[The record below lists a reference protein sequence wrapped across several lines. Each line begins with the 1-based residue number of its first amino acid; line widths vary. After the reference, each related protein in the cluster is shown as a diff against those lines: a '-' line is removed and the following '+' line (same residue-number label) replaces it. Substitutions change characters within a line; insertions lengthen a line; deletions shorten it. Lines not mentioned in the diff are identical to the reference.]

1 MSITTASLVGTLV
14 ERRKALGISQRQLDG
29 MIGVS
34 ESMVAKWES
43 GMRFPT
49 TKSLE
54 RWAQALGY
62 TVQLRPRPVKKRKP
76 SH

>member
-1 MSITTASLVGTLV
+1 MSITTTSLVSALV
-14 ERRKALGISQRQLDG
+14 DRRKELGLSQRQLDQ

-54 RWAQALGY
+54 RWASALGFQ
-62 TVQLRPRPVKKRKP
+62 VQLRPRPVKQKRK
-76 SH
+76 H